1 MLILNGYNNY
11 YLYKFEY
18 YCKKNNIIIFY
29 ISFYLFHLFQSFDIG
44 YFNILKRSYNK
55 KIKNFIRSYI
65 NYIIKPDFFAYFYI
79 AFFIIFGE
87 KNVRVSFRS
96 ISLVLFN
103 LETVISKF
111 DIKLYMSILT
121 RSFSIE
127 IDSWVFKTS

>member
-1 MLILNGYNNY
+1 MKCLLVLNNYNNY

-111 DIKLYMSILT
+111 DIKLYMS
-121 RSFSIE
+121 
-127 IDSWVFKTS
+127 